1 MQNDKAEVFYNILN
15 SIQREGMDKLIEFI
29 KTSDFEQAPASTKY
43 HSCHEGG
50 LLEHSL
56 NVRNCLMAK
65 RDSSIW
71 KEYLRSVELDS
82 LEIVSLLHDLCKTYF
97 YEVDY
102 KNQKVYSENG
112 TKSDEKGK
120 FDWQTLPYYKTNDR
134 IPLGHGSK
142 SVIMIQD
149 FIKLKPVERYAIL
162 WHMGYSLPKE
172 DYNSLNQAIKLHP
185 LVLALHEADLE
196 ATYLLEKEE

>member
-1 MQNDKAEVFYNILN
+1 MTNIERFESLLLGLN
-15 SIQREGMDKLIEFI
+15 QKRDGMEDLLAFI
-29 KTSDFEQAPASTKY
+29 RKSDMYTAPASTKY

-56 NVRNCLMAK
+56 NVRDCLFEK
-65 RDSSIW
+65 KKNPIW
-71 KEYLRSVELDS
+71 KPYLDTVENDS
-82 LEIVSLLHDLCKTYF
+82 LEIVSLLHDVCKTYL

-120 FDWQTLPYYKTNDR
+120 FDWKSVPYYKVNDR

-149 FIKLKPVERYAIL
+149 FIKLKPLERYAIL
-162 WHMGYSLPKE
+162 YHMGYSLPKE
-172 DYNSLNQAIKLHP
+172 EYNSLNQAIKLHP
-185 LVLALHEADLE
+185 LVLALHESDLE